1 MVQLIEK
8 QKFDGSWTLD
18 EGLCG
23 ILNTGL
29 QKIKDAAVVKVCR
42 IDIKSNLFIWSFGC
56 TLKII
61 SYCFIQIRNQTVY
74 DHVFGFYSYMVAF
87 LHALYYV
94 LLILYYKTNPV
105 FFKDLNVWTTAI
117 IIAVFRKEFDQHKS
131 EWKMIEEKALKWLK
145 TKDLEGKDVVQEA
158 MTFLTT

>member
-18 EGLCG
+18 ESLCG

-29 QKIKDAAVVKVCR
+29 QKIKDAAVVK
-42 IDIKSNLFIWSFGC
+42 
-56 TLKII
+56 
-61 SYCFIQIRNQTVY
+61 
-74 DHVFGFYSYMVAF
+74 
-87 LHALYYV
+87 
-94 LLILYYKTNPV
+94 
-105 FFKDLNVWTTAI
+105 DLDVWTTAI
-117 IIAVFRKEFDQHKS
+117 IIAFFRKKFDQHKS

>member
-1 MVQLIEK
+1 MVPLIEK

-42 IDIKSNLFIWSFGC
+42 TDIKSNLLILSFVC

-61 SYCFIQIRNQTVY
+61 SLNSVRQCFWIL
-74 DHVFGFYSYMVAF
+74 F
-87 LHALYYV
+87 LKGRLLWHALYYF
-94 LLILYYKTNPV
+94 LLIFYSKSNPV
-105 FFKDLNVWTTAI
+105 CF
-117 IIAVFRKEFDQHKS
+117 
-131 EWKMIEEKALKWLK
+131 
-145 TKDLEGKDVVQEA
+145 
-158 MTFLTT
+158 